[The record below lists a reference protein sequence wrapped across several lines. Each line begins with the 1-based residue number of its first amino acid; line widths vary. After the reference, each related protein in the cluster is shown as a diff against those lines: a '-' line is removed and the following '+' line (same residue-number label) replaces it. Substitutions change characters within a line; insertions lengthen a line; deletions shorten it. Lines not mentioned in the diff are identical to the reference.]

1 MTTSIELVDAH
12 ISQLTHRSPSS
23 PPRSALRALNEHCA
37 LGKVLWMTSEL
48 DKQRAAIAL
57 EIGGQR
63 IRLRAH
69 VEESHLVELARLVNE
84 RFANIQNSTRNA
96 TAATVLALVALDLAD
111 ELSEAKRRAD
121 EAKEQARRAIAQA
134 EARERE
140 VELAARRAIADAI
153 EEIDRALSVEDSA
166 HAASDTA

>member
-1 MTTSIELVDAH
+1 
-12 ISQLTHRSPSS
+12 
-23 PPRSALRALNEHCA
+23 
-37 LGKVLWMTSEL
+37 MTSEL
-48 DKQRAAIAL
+48 DKPRAAIAL

-69 VEESHLVELARLVNE
+69 ADESHLVELAQLVNE
-84 RFANIQNSTRNA
+84 RFATIQGSTRNA
-96 TAATVLALVALDLAD
+96 TPATVLALVALDLAD
-111 ELSEAKRRAD
+111 ELNEAKRRAD

-153 EEIDRALSVEDSA
+153 EEIDRALAVEDSTQ
-166 HAASDTA
+166 AASDTA